1 MSRSMNRSIQ
11 RTILVVTALYSS
23 TFYGQTPPTPPTP
36 APQGQMSGEIVVAAS
51 KLPEDPLDVPADT
64 TVIQGADLR
73 ARGVQTLGDALAT
86 ATGAEALDGSD
97 AGGTFP
103 NVALWGLKEFDAYL
117 VEIDGVPAGGTFD
130 PDLQQIDVRSI
141 DRIEIVRGPA
151 GAVHGSTA
159 FAGVI
164 AIYTRFETGTSAEI
178 TAGNFGNLEGRFST
192 GHHGDAV
199 SWQLSGDAANNS
211 GWRPRTDAHRDSL
224 TGAVRFEHLGGGVLD
239 LRAGYLHR
247 RESFGAPFPVD
258 SDTGVLPDGVSFH
271 DNLALSGTQIGAN
284 IESLSARY
292 DRPIAPNVAFTNIT
306 SFTSRNQ
313 RLARSFV
320 DMIVDGDAQGA
331 GSDFSPRFRDV
342 FEDVRVAW
350 TPPRH
355 QFLAGLSV
363 SHGTLTS
370 AGRIL
375 DVSYPFGSVPPE
387 ISSIPNGNAKRV
399 TDRRTFAGL
408 YAEDNWSATPR
419 LNITLGGRYD
429 RDLEH
434 RTFAD
439 ADGTSAASR
448 TDGAFS
454 GRAGVVYRLLAS
466 PTAALDALNVF
477 ASYNRTFKPAAFDPA
492 PGEDEGILN
501 PERSRA
507 VQAGVKLATAGH
519 RGELDFSVFDMRMT
533 NLVVS
538 SLVNDTPTLINAGEE
553 QFRGFEVAGS
563 YALRPALRVTA
574 GFSEHQPRFIRFVAV
589 NEHGE
594 QEEFNG
600 KSPELVARHQE
611 QLGLVYAPAK
621 GIGWSLTLRHVG
633 KRPLDRDNIFYT
645 NPFWTE
651 DASVSFPIAAFRIE
665 VVGRNLGNQRY
676 YTTDSELQDGLRYVS
691 SPRSY
696 LVRVGTHF

>member
-1 MSRSMNRSIQ
+1 MNRSIGPA
-11 RTILVVTALYSS
+11 ILVAALYSS
-23 TFYGQTPPTPPTP
+23 ILYGQTAPTPQPP
-36 APQGQMSGEIVVAAS
+36 AAPQVQLSSEIVVAAS

-86 ATGAEALDGSD
+86 APGVEALDGSD
-97 AGGTFP
+97 AGANIP

-117 VEIDGVPAGGTFD
+117 VEIDGVPAGGAFD
-130 PDLQQIDVRSI
+130 PDLQQIDVRNI

-199 SWQLSGDAANNS
+199 SWQLSGDAASSS
-211 GWRPRTDAHRDSL
+211 GWRARTDAHRDSL
-224 TGAVRFEHLGGGVLD
+224 AGAMRFEHLGGGVLD
-239 LRAGYLHR
+239 LRASYLHR

-258 SDTGVLPDGVSFH
+258 SDTGVLSDGVTFR

-284 IESLSARY
+284 IESFSARY
-292 DRPIAPNVAFTNIT
+292 DRPMAPNLAFTNIT
-306 SFTSRNQ
+306 SYAIRNQ
-313 RLARSFV
+313 RLSRSFV
-320 DMIVDGDAQGA
+320 DMIIDGEAQGA
-331 GSDFSPRFRDV
+331 GSDFSPRFRDL
-342 FEDVRVAW
+342 FEDVRLAW
-350 TPPRH
+350 TPPQH
-355 QFLAGLSV
+355 HLLVGLSV

-370 AGRIL
+370 AGRII
-375 DVSYPFGSVPPE
+375 DVSYPFGSVPPQ
-387 ISSIPNGNAKRV
+387 ISSIPNGDAKRV

-408 YAEDNWSATPR
+408 YAEDAWSATPR
-419 LNITLGGRYD
+419 LTVTLGGRYD
-429 RDLEH
+429 RDMEH

-439 ADGTSAASR
+439 VDGTSEASR
-448 TDGAFS
+448 TDGALS
-454 GRAGVVYRLLAS
+454 GRAGVVYRLLAA
-466 PTAALDALNVF
+466 PTAGLDALNVF

-553 QFRGFEVAGS
+553 QFRGFELEGS
-563 YALRPALRVTA
+563 YALRPALRLTA
-574 GFSEHQPRFIRFVAV
+574 GFSEHQPRFIRFEAV
-589 NEHGE
+589 NENGE
-594 QEEFNG
+594 QEVFNG

-611 QLGLVYAPAK
+611 QFGLVYTPDH

-645 NPFWTE
+645 DPFWTE
-651 DASVSFPIAAFRIE
+651 DASLSLPIAAFRLE
-665 VVGRNLGNQRY
+665 VVGRNLGNKRY